1 MKNKET
7 TSLWE
12 SVSDIVSSVVFLPGS
27 IWCFTLHLKQPFY
40 STFSERRLKK
50 IGNLIERCCKGPKDA
65 RGRTNSEAN
74 KYNHMD
80 MVGKEN
86 LLSIVR
92 TLRNSKAPGKG
103 CFEDPTKGNRVL
115 INTRT

>member
-1 MKNKET
+1 MLQRAK
-7 TSLWE
+7 
-12 SVSDIVSSVVFLPGS
+12 V
-27 IWCFTLHLKQPFY
+27 C
-40 STFSERRLKK
+40 R
-50 IGNLIERCCKGPKDA
+50 
-65 RGRTNSEAN
+65 RTNSEAN

-103 CFEDPTKGNRVL
+103 CFEDPTKATVC
-115 INTRT
+115 